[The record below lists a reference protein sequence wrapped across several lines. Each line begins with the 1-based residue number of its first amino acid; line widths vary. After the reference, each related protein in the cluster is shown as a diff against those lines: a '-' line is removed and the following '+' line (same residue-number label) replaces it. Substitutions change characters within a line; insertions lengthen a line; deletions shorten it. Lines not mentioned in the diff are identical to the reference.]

1 MEHRFVTSN
10 YLKHADDLASR
21 YTGADDTH
29 DTDESCPTAFENN
42 LTKLEINCL
51 LRASLR
57 ADERE
62 LHRGTPS
69 AACNSSPFMGGV
81 DDTAIESVQ
90 RRWRIGA
97 RSTMLVQT
105 PPKHRSAPQHQADAQ
120 PTPPQAHHASSSSS
134 PGLLLT
140 PSMQAEVDS
149 LIFRRAR
156 STKANVSVPPPSV
169 VQAWS
174 EKLFA
179 PLDLPDFACVSSP
192 ASPAYRSRNAMFAP
206 AERERR
212 VREFG
217 GVRVALPTAGTPS
230 SFREIRLAERGALRE
245 RPVRTPPA
253 RDPATA
259 GLTYAVPR
267 QYCSSPYRAPP
278 SLPQHAHGVVRPAWW
293 G

>member
-1 MEHRFVTSN
+1 
-10 YLKHADDLASR
+10 
-21 YTGADDTH
+21 
-29 DTDESCPTAFENN
+29 
-42 LTKLEINCL
+42 
-51 LRASLR
+51 
-57 ADERE
+57 
-62 LHRGTPS
+62 
-69 AACNSSPFMGGV
+69 MGGV

-120 PTPPQAHHASSSSS
+120 PTQPQAHHASSSSS
-134 PGLLLT
+134 PGILLT

-156 STKANVSVPPPSV
+156 STKALRANVSVPPPSV